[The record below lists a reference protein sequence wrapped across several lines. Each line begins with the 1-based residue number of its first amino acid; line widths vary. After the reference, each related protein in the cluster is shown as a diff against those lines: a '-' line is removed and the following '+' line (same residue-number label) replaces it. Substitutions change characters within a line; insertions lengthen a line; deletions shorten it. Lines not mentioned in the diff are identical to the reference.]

1 MNYRAVKRGHRI
13 VEVPIRFEEREHGK
27 SKMSMTE
34 QVESALTPW
43 KLLLRQKTMKMIPE
57 REATS

>member
-13 VEVPIRFEEREHGK
+13 VEVPIRFEEREQGK
-27 SKMSMTE
+27 SKMSMRE
-34 QVESALTPW
+34 QVESVLTPW
-43 KLLLRQKTMKMIPE
+43 KLLLRQKKMTMIPE